1 MVAKDAGSSAMLR
14 RSATTTRRAQSFL
27 VVPVYFAC
35 ATRVGASLFGPWF
48 RNKGVREQ
56 LADLE
61 EQTWLL
67 ILGNSVFRGLY
78 LTLVDMI
85 LRQDQKGDLR
95 SSALQKCWGYADFQ
109 VGNLR
114 VTYQDMRLY
123 EFTTVEDSVVCDDD
137 KLSATSSAAFIA
149 SCDQFLRSTVFG
161 NDTAGWPKVVVAPS
175 HLVDSDESPNLA
187 IEVVMEALPAAW
199 KGELLFIDHMA
210 GLGRFWKQDNPT
222 MTALHD
228 VNPTPP
234 TLRGHHVREVVGER
248 TTPTEST
255 RDNGI
260 GRMRAYTERD
270 PRVHF
275 MSAFPM
281 YQAKLFENERTRN
294 GMWRFGASVHYHYVL
309 SPKEAK
315 AQGATR
321 MVYSTMTEMI
331 AHVVI
336 GKAVGKKE
344 ALYDLYSTTH
354 HPKPRNS
361 QIGDIFQVCTDCP
374 ESLIP
379 HHVKPTPEPTCVV
392 AARLLPEN
400 QTYPAWNGT
409 LCPSWCMAEQPV
421 DKKQTQSGFVDVR
434 KCSLQN
440 DPPGN

>member
-210 GLGRFWKQDNPT
+210 GLHKTSSKIGIPQAEHQEFIREGALLETGQPNHDGFARRQSHSANFERPSRSGGRRGKDN
-222 MTALHD
+222 
-228 VNPTPP
+228 
-234 TLRGHHVREVVGER
+234 
-248 TTPTEST
+248 S
-255 RDNGI
+255 NG
-260 GRMRAYTERD
+260 
-270 PRVHF
+270 VH
-275 MSAFPM
+275 A
-281 YQAKLFENERTRN
+281 
-294 GMWRFGASVHYHYVL
+294 
-309 SPKEAK
+309 
-315 AQGATR
+315 
-321 MVYSTMTEMI
+321 
-331 AHVVI
+331 
-336 GKAVGKKE
+336 
-344 ALYDLYSTTH
+344 
-354 HPKPRNS
+354 
-361 QIGDIFQVCTDCP
+361 
-374 ESLIP
+374 
-379 HHVKPTPEPTCVV
+379 
-392 AARLLPEN
+392 
-400 QTYPAWNGT
+400 
-409 LCPSWCMAEQPV
+409 
-421 DKKQTQSGFVDVR
+421 
-434 KCSLQN
+434 
-440 DPPGN
+440 